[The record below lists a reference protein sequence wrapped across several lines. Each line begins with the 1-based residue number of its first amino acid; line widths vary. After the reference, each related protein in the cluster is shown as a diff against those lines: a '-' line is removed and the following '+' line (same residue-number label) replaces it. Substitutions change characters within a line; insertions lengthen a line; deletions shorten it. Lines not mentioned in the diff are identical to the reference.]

1 MKKMKMALLALV
13 FATGFVACNKDSN
26 DEVISSPVEGT
37 YVGKYGFGNDNPGL
51 DFKFKV
57 SPGGIFQE
65 ISTSTGNVKGQGTWS
80 VNGNTLTAT
89 YAMLFSPY
97 SKYSVSGTYDPA
109 TQKMT
114 GTWGYDN
121 NVSDGGKMDMARQ

>member
-1 MKKMKMALLALV
+1 MKKVKMALIALV
-13 FATGFVACNKDSN
+13 IATGFVACNKDSD

-37 YVGKYGFGNDNPGL
+37 YAGKYGFGTDAPDL

-65 ISTSTGNVKGQGTWS
+65 IGAASGDVTGQGTWTL
-80 VNGNTLTAT
+80 NGNTLSAT
-89 YAMLFSPY
+89 YTMVFSPFN
-97 SKYSVSGTYDPA
+97 KYSVSGTYDPA
-109 TQKMT
+109 TLKMT

-121 NVSDGGKMDMARQ
+121 NPSDGGKMEMEKQ